1 MSLHQAYPLSW
12 PPSWPRS
19 ASQSRSAFAERS
31 VFAAVEEV
39 KKQLEL
45 TKCTGLVISSN
56 VTLGAIPKDKGVCV
70 YFQLKGR
77 PYALPCD
84 KWDRVEDNLWAI
96 SKHLES
102 LRLQERWG
110 VGSIERA
117 FAGYLALPG
126 PAGDTTPWWEVL
138 GIDRAASAP
147 LIAAAFR
154 AKAQLNHPDTGGS
167 SEAMAR
173 INRAYAEAKAEKG
186 MS

>member
-1 MSLHQAYPLSW
+1 MSVHQAYPLSW
-12 PPSWPRS
+12 PPGWPRC
-19 ASQSRSAFAERS
+19 ATQSRSAFADRS

-39 KKQLEL
+39 KKQLEM

-117 FAGYLALPG
+117 FAGYLALPA
-126 PAGDTTPWWEVL
+126 PASEEARWWEVL
-138 GIDRAASAP
+138 GIAREASPA
-147 LIAAAFR
+147 LVTAAFR
-154 AKAQLNHPDTGGS
+154 SKAHLNHPDTGGS
-167 SEAMAR
+167 TAAMAK
-173 INRAYAEAKAEKG
+173 INQAYATAKTEKG